1 MNRILIAITSLAL
14 WTFATFWAGWEWRD
28 RSCDADQ
35 LRAELEFAAAAN
47 YALVETL
54 DAERAKAAELA
65 DIAAKYEQ
73 EKTDAQAAAD
83 RTIADLRAGNVRL
96 QNRWAGCPAVPQAT
110 PAAGQPDGAADDRI
124 ESAGRVVRAAAE
136 CDAQV
141 RGLQALV
148 MADRARP

>member
-1 MNRILIAITSLAL
+1 MNRILIAITFLAL
-14 WTFATFWAGWEWRD
+14 WTFATFLLGWEWRD
-28 RSCDADQ
+28 RSADIKK
-35 LRAELEFAAAAN
+35 LRADLELAAAAN
-47 YALVETL
+47 DALVETL

-96 QNRWAGCPAVPQAT
+96 QHRWAGCPAVPQAT
-110 PAAGQPDGAADDRI
+110 PAAGQPDGAADDRA
-124 ESAGRVVRAAAE
+124 ESAGRIVRAAAE

-141 RGLQALV
+141 RGLQAVIL
-148 MADRARP
+148 ADRKVQ

>member
-1 MNRILIAITSLAL
+1 MNRVLIAIVALAIL
-14 WTFATFWAGWEWRD
+14 LAASFWAGWEWRD
-28 RSCDADQ
+28 RSCDAAA

-47 YALVETL
+47 DALVETL

-96 QNRWAGCPAVPQAT
+96 QNRWAGCPAVPQA
-110 PAAGQPDGAADDRI
+110 PATSGQPDGAADDRI
-124 ESAGRVVRAAAE
+124 ESAGRVIRAAAE
-136 CDAQV
+136 CDAKI

-148 MADRARP
+148 MADRQ